1 MPGSETRDARRTE
14 RYLNGLMAADARRA
28 ADVPMDTDLDPEVQL
43 AARELRAGL
52 VRVHPSFRFE
62 ESLSARLGA
71 EAARL
76 RAGLPLERAAGT
88 GAGTLAL
95 FHGRAAAAA
104 PAALAVAAAPV
115 AAKPVAAE
123 SAAPQPAE
131 VAQLGPG
138 GPAGTAAAIHAAGAD
153 PAAGEPAPGPAIQPG
168 RAIWPA
174 AAFRRLPDMTA
185 RPSRPFIV
193 GGVGVASAAISIG
206 AVYVAWRHS
215 RPTSSGMGRAA
226 RAAHGRAGSP
236 GRGRRTGVIN
246 GILGVV
252 S

>member
-1 MPGSETRDARRTE
+1 
-14 RYLNGLMAADARRA
+14 MAADERRA
-28 ADVPMDTDLDPEVQL
+28 SDGPVDTDLDPAIRV
-43 AARELRAGL
+43 AAEALRSDL

-62 ESLSARLGA
+62 ESLSARL
-71 EAARL
+71 AACAIRL
-76 RAGLPLERAAGT
+76 RSGLPVDTEAVVAPGT
-88 GAGTLAL
+88 VAL
-95 FHGRAAAAA
+95 FRGRSLAPAEEPAEEPAAA
-104 PAALAVAAAPV
+104 PA
-115 AAKPVAAE
+115 K
-123 SAAPQPAE
+123 
-131 VAQLGPG
+131 
-138 GPAGTAAAIHAAGAD
+138 D
-153 PAAGEPAPGPAIQPG
+153 PAASPATLVHS

-215 RPTSSGMGRAA
+215 HPASSRMGRAA
-226 RAAHGRAGSP
+226 RAAHGRTGHS
-236 GRGRRTGVIN
+236 GHGRRSGVIN